1 MLGPLSVNRADGP
14 VDLHHGH
21 KPMLLLA
28 ILLARAPQVV
38 SVDELLIGV
47 WGDRPPRSAR
57 PNIHQY
63 VHRLRLALGPE
74 RICRHPSGYALQIA
88 DHEFDAARFRA
99 LAARAKVDLGDARTE
114 EANLSLRSALDLWR
128 GPAFDGFL
136 DCELV
141 AAEATR
147 LEQQRWSVRERWTE
161 TELALG
167 RHREMVDVLSE
178 LVDAQPY
185 RELPRAQL
193 MLALHRSGR
202 RLDALDLYRRTR
214 NLFVTDLGVEP
225 GEALRLLH
233 QRILVGT
240 PTAGGGAIGKSQNL
254 GTLNQLPPLSVSFV
268 GRVAERA
275 QLVEAL
281 MAGSATSPAVIGIS
295 GLGGL
300 GKTSIAVWAAHS
312 VLDAYPDGCVFADLR
327 GTDTRPPSHHAVLG
341 ALLRALGIQ
350 GTELP
355 QGRTARL
362 GLFRAMTANR
372 RLLIVLDNADNE
384 AQVRPLIPGG
394 PGCGVIVT
402 SRRFLAGLERTHTL
416 ELDPLTDSESAELL
430 RTHASPHA
438 IADSTGV
445 ADLIRWCGG
454 LPLAIRIVAGRL
466 RSRNA
471 LSPSHL
477 VRLLQGAGN
486 PVDELHLGDLNIR
499 STFMLSYRRLG
510 PAAATLLA
518 HLGRLGYAR
527 FTLDTCLPLVDETHG
542 RVLDALAELDHAGL
556 ITGEHPARAIG
567 AARYRMHDL
576 VRSFAAAQAPTGSGD
591 AYRGALKR
599 LTSHYIARL
608 CSSRDFVH
616 GGSLHHLP
624 IVVPPSRPFPD
635 EAAALDWLDAE
646 VDNILAAMPAIGEA
660 GLHEE
665 VWQVAYLLRPYLRLR
680 HRSDD
685 RHTVGRAGVESAR
698 LIGNQLAEALLLE
711 CLATAHHDDDLKNPS
726 AKLHYE
732 QARQLFRAVGS
743 NIGVATCEDQL
754 GTYYQN
760 IGELELSEQHHRR
773 ALAVPEYTSDPGN
786 GCRSHISLGTLYGRQ
801 ERYPD
806 AEREFT
812 TALTLAMDAHDQ
824 YIACF
829 AHHNLAYLYRLQGRR
844 DEALLH
850 AHAEIELAVFIRNK
864 LREARARELLGD
876 IHGEHDPNSATTAWQ
891 RAVELYEQLGSDRAD
906 EVRSRMQSTG

>member
-1 MLGPLSVNRADGP
+1 MLGPLSVNRAGRP
-14 VDLHHGH
+14 LDLQYGH
-21 KPMLLLA
+21 KPTLLLA
-28 ILLARAPQVV
+28 ILLARARQVV
-38 SVDELLIGV
+38 SVDELVVGL

-57 PNIHQY
+57 ANIHQY

-74 RICRHPSGYALQIA
+74 RISRHPAGYALSVT
-88 DHEFDAARFRA
+88 DEELDAARFHA
-99 LAARAKVDLGDARTE
+99 LAARAKVDLDAARTE

-141 AAEATR
+141 AVEATR
-147 LEQQRWSVRERWTE
+147 LEQQRWSVHERWTE

-167 RHREMVDVLSE
+167 RHREMVDVLAE

-185 RELPRAQL
+185 RELLRAQL

-202 RLDALDLYRRTR
+202 RADALDLYRRTR
-214 NLFVTDLGVEP
+214 NLFVADLGVEP
-225 GEALRLLH
+225 GEALQQLH

-240 PTAGGGAIGKSQNL
+240 PAVDGDPARTSQNL
-254 GTLNQLPPLSVSFV
+254 GTLNQLPPLFASFV
-268 GRVAERA
+268 GRVAERT
-275 QLVEAL
+275 QLVDAL
-281 MAGSATSPAVIGIS
+281 MTRSATSPAVIGIS

-312 VLDAYPDGCVFADLR
+312 VLDAYPDGCVFADLA
-327 GTDTRPPSHHAVLG
+327 GTDVKPLSPHAVLG
-341 ALLRALGIQ
+341 ALLRALGVQ
-350 GTELP
+350 GTQLP

-362 GLFRAMTANR
+362 GLYRAMTANR

-402 SRRFLAGLERTHTL
+402 SRRAMAGLERTHIL
-416 ELDPLTDSESAELL
+416 ELDPLTDREGVELL
-430 RTHASPHA
+430 RTQVAPHV
-438 IADSTGV
+438 IADNTGM
-445 ADLIRWCGG
+445 ADLVRWCGG

-471 LSPSHL
+471 PSPSHL
-477 VRLLQGAGN
+477 VRLLRQARN
-486 PVDELHLGDLNIR
+486 PVDELHLGDLNVHT
-499 STFMLSYRRLG
+499 TFMLSYRRLG
-510 PAAATLLA
+510 SAAATLLA
-518 HLGRLGYAR
+518 HLGRLGYPR
-527 FTLDTCLPLVDETHG
+527 FTLDTCVPLVDAAPG
-542 RVLDALAELDHAGL
+542 RAVDALAELDQAGL
-556 ITGEHPARAIG
+556 ITGEGSGRSVG
-567 AARYRMHDL
+567 GRYRMHDL
-576 VRSFAAAQAPTGSGD
+576 VRSFAAAQAAEELDD
-591 AYRGALKR
+591 AYLGSLRR

-616 GGSLHHLP
+616 GGSLQHLP

-635 EAAALDWLDAE
+635 EGAALEWLDVE
-646 VDNILAAMPAIGEA
+646 VDNIVAVLPAIGEA

-665 VWQVAYLLRPYLRLR
+665 LWQVAYLLRPYLRLR

-685 RHTVGRAGVESAR
+685 RYAVGRAGVESAR
-698 LIGNQLAEALLLE
+698 LIGNQLAEALMVE
-711 CLATAHHDDDLKNPS
+711 CLASAHHDDNLTDPS

-732 QARQLFRAVGS
+732 QARQLFRTIG
-743 NIGVATCEDQL
+743 NHIGVATCDDQL

-773 ALAVPEYTSDPGN
+773 ALAVPEYTSDPVN
-786 GCRSHISLGTLYGRQ
+786 SSRSHIGLGTLYGRQ
-801 ERYPD
+801 ERYPE
-806 AEREFT
+806 AEREFDV
-812 TALTLAMDAHDQ
+812 ALALATQAHDQ

-844 DEALLH
+844 DEALFH
-850 AHAEIELAVFIRNK
+850 VGAEIELAVVIRNK

-876 IHGEHDPNSATTAWQ
+876 IHGEQDPSLAAAAWK
-891 RAVELYEQLGSDRAD
+891 RAAELYEQLGSDRAD
-906 EVRSRMQSTG
+906 ELRARVGNHR